1 MNHWRRWPMKKTG
14 SVFAAIL
21 LVLAVIAPA
30 FAATERPAVPPKGTE
45 GPDIRKQEPEGIE
58 GPDIRMKP
66 WMKVAAVAK
75 PKVEPKGTEG
85 PDIRKQEP
93 KGIEGPDIRKV
104 EPKGTEGPDIR
115 ERNQ

>member
-1 MNHWRRWPMKKTG
+1 MKKVG

-21 LVLAVIAPA
+21 LVLAVVAPA
-30 FAATERPAVPPKGTE
+30 FAATERPAVSPKGTE
-45 GPDIRKQEPEGIE
+45 GPDIR
-58 GPDIRMKP
+58 
-66 WMKVAAVAK
+66 
-75 PKVEPKGTEG
+75 KVEPKGTEG

-115 ERNQ
+115 